1 MCARGWVCTSGWQ
14 PMSTIALSPF
24 FFFFKQGLSLKL
36 KLPDL
41 ATLADQLGPGSL
53 AFLPAQAIILVS

>member
-1 MCARGWVCTSGWQ
+1 MCAHGWVWTSGWQ
-14 PMSTIALSPF
+14 PMSTITLSPF
-24 FFFFKQGLSLKL
+24 FLKQGLSLKL

-53 AFLPAQAIILVS
+53 AFLPAQAIMLVS